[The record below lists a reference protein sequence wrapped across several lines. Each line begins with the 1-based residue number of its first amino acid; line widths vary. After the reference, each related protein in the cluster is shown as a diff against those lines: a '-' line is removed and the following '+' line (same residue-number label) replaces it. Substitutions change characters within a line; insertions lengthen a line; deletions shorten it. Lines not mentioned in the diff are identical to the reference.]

1 MKRRFL
7 FMVVL
12 TLLAVLV
19 LVVLSPRDQSS
30 GVPVADDVWL
40 PELAAN
46 INDVNRVE
54 IISAGNHTVATLVK
68 SDNAWLLEESG
79 GYRANWVKLRGLLG
93 DIAQAR
99 VIEKK
104 TDKPAYYARL
114 GVEDISAANAG
125 GVLVKISFG
134 QQTTGVLVGHS
145 AEGRTGRYV
154 RLQGAADS
162 ALVDR
167 QFDVSSL
174 QLEWIDSSIV
184 DINAAQVAEVEVIHP
199 AAERLLVTR
208 VSADQ
213 TDFDLLGLPQG
224 REIRNSW
231 SVNSLASI
239 FSMLNMETVKPA
251 DNVDW
256 ADAVRVRVLLFS
268 GMEIMADAV
277 VNGDEYLLRLRA
289 SHPAAAV
296 VGEDDAAT
304 DEQRDINKRA
314 AEDVQQ
320 AVDNI
325 NQKVL
330 GWAYGITQQKY
341 DVIVR
346 KPEDLLKPMESE

>member
-7 FMVVL
+7 YTVVL
-12 TLLAVLV
+12 TLFAVLV
-19 LVVLSPRDQSS
+19 VVVMSPREKSP
-30 GVPVADDVWL
+30 GVPVADGLWL

-54 IISAGNHTVATLVK
+54 IISAGNQTVATLVK
-68 SDNAWLLEESG
+68 SANGWLLEESG
-79 GYRANWVKLRGLLG
+79 GYRANWSKLRGLLG
-93 DIAQAR
+93 DMAQAR

-114 GVEDISAANAG
+114 GVEDISADNAG
-125 GVLVKISFG
+125 GVLVKISFDH
-134 QQTTGVLVGHS
+134 QTTSVLVGHS

-154 RLQGAADS
+154 RLQDAAGS

-167 QFDVSSL
+167 QFDVSSV
-174 QLEWIDSSIV
+174 QLDWIDSSIV
-184 DINAAQVAEVEVIHP
+184 DINQAQVAEVEVIHP

-208 VSADQ
+208 ISADQ
-213 TDFDLLGLPQG
+213 TDFDLVGLPQG
-224 REIRNSW
+224 REIKNSW

-251 DNVDW
+251 DTVDW
-256 ADAVRVRVLLFS
+256 ARAVKVRVLLFS

-277 VNGDEYLLRLRA
+277 VDGDEYLLRLRA

-296 VGEDDAAT
+296 VSKDDGAT

-314 AEDVQQ
+314 AEEVRQ
-320 AVDNI
+320 AVENI
-325 NQKVL
+325 NQKVA
-330 GWAYGITQQKY
+330 GWAFGITQYKY
-341 DVIVR
+341 DAIVR